1 MCAMARPRKP
11 LLSRERIVTTASALV
26 DSEGLAAVSTRR
38 LAAELGVSGPS
49 LYNHF
54 RNKDEILD
62 AVADAVSAQIDLS
75 MFDEGD
81 PRGWHTALHDWAASY
96 RSALT
101 DHPNIV
107 PVLAQGPGRRPA
119 GLRVADA
126 VFGAMVRAGW
136 PAAHATYIGA
146 LMRYFITG
154 SALGSFARGFVD
166 DETAY
171 DPADYPHLGQ
181 AHLLAERQQQ
191 VDEGA
196 FETGLRALVDGLALQ
211 YDTLRHETV
220 RPAPKNR

>member
-1 MCAMARPRKP
+1 MARPRKP
-11 LLSRERIVTTASALV
+11 LLSRERIVATASTLV

-75 MFDEGD
+75 MFDEND
-81 PRGWHTALHDWAASY
+81 VRDWRTALHDWAVSY

-136 PAAHATYIGA
+136 PAAQATYIGA

-211 YDTLRHETV
+211 YETLRPV
-220 RPAPKNR
+220 PRAG